1 MKLPQRSV
9 VMTSDCVVICVISGD
24 VVVCL
29 VMQAVEDMNGKL
41 VNGRSVYVNRAQ
53 KKKERQ
59 MELHRKYE
67 AEKMERYNRYDIPQ

>member
-9 VMTSDCVVICVISGD
+9 VTTSDCVVSYVISGD
-24 VVVCL
+24 VVVC
-29 VMQAVEDMNGKL
+29 MQAVEDMNGKL

-67 AEKMERYNRYDIPQ
+67 AEKMERYNRYDVIL

>member
-1 MKLPQRSV
+1 
-9 VMTSDCVVICVISGD
+9 
-24 VVVCL
+24 
-29 VMQAVEDMNGKL
+29 MQAVEEMNGQL

>member
-9 VMTSDCVVICVISGD
+9 VTTSDCVVSCVISGD
-24 VVVCL
+24 VVVC
-29 VMQAVEDMNGKL
+29 MQAVEDMNGKL

-67 AEKMERYNRYDIPQ
+67 AEKMERYNRYDVIL